1 MRLHHPEREFF
12 IRTAV
17 MHLRLTPS
25 SLRTIMAAV
34 VVAAAVHLA
43 QSRDMVV
50 DFTRPVVL
58 QSLHWLGIEAADGG
72 DELHVG
78 RLLVP
83 WTRDCAGVN
92 LLLILLALAV
102 WVNRRESRALR
113 FWLCLA
119 GMVPAAVAANVLRVL
134 TLLAYRTVAYPG
146 VESPQTHYF
155 MGFMWLVPFIALITP
170 RDHRPGSA
178 RLMET
183 LHAGAVVALLAPMAG
198 TPNATLLMLAALT
211 ALAQC
216 RVQAARESGASPL
229 AMAAWVGAGLGVAV
243 MGTESFWLPWL
254 LVCPL
259 LVHPRWVFSL
269 PGMAC
274 LACTHSL
281 VVMQPWAWG
290 VAGLGLAWA
299 WHKGGVCDPYAPQE
313 SPAVVQ
319 ASPGSL
325 GARSFAWVRQAAF
338 YACLALPFLASTL
351 LAFGLQ
357 SWQPPAGME
366 ARCITPQ
373 CHEIHLPG
381 QPAQMGLVCYGA
393 SSRDRHHTLAVCL
406 KYRGIDLQPVEGCP
420 QVLTDGK
427 NWFREFFMQDGC
439 LLPDYP
445 AYLRATFRP
454 WSDPGVHLIFVSP
467 HESQQPG
474 AFSSACEEL
483 AQKFYQECRSS
494 QEMRVAVHES
504 RQAP

>member
-1 MRLHHPEREFF
+1 MRLHYPEKEFF

-269 PGMAC
+269 PGLAC

-290 VAGLGLAWA
+290 VAGVGLAWA
-299 WHKGGVCDPYAPQE
+299 WHKGGALTHTPRRNLRWWYKPALAAWVHAALPGGARLLSTPASPCPFWHPPFLLLACRAGSPRLAWRRAASHHSATKSTCPASLRRWGWSATALPAATATTHWPYA
-313 SPAVVQ
+313 
-319 ASPGSL
+319 
-325 GARSFAWVRQAAF
+325 
-338 YACLALPFLASTL
+338 
-351 LAFGLQ
+351 
-357 SWQPPAGME
+357 
-366 ARCITPQ
+366 
-373 CHEIHLPG
+373 
-381 QPAQMGLVCYGA
+381 
-393 SSRDRHHTLAVCL
+393 
-406 KYRGIDLQPVEGCP
+406 
-420 QVLTDGK
+420 
-427 NWFREFFMQDGC
+427 
-439 LLPDYP
+439 
-445 AYLRATFRP
+445 
-454 WSDPGVHLIFVSP
+454 
-467 HESQQPG
+467 
-474 AFSSACEEL
+474 
-483 AQKFYQECRSS
+483 
-494 QEMRVAVHES
+494 
-504 RQAP
+504 